1 MRGRHEYSDTS
12 DESSDSCD
20 YSRDEN
26 ETSVR
31 AHRARKRRERN
42 KGPNETAE
50 AAEAADSSRKEDDR
64 GSVSDDSLEVIVV
77 KKSLEKKCEKI
88 VGRGS
93 KIPREC
99 TKETRLTKTHER
111 SSKRVSR
118 FGRSKTSDNNEDAA
132 YGRARSPDKKGNT
145 VDGNSTKQSD
155 EAKYRGDGT
164 DSTSQETVE
173 RVVVTAMVHKDQTPD
188 TPESIIAAT
197 KETSLNENAL
207 RKRTVDETDETLRDV
222 GSVDGNVTLTGS
234 RDNIAA
240 PSQDRLQRKT
250 QRESRIDREI
260 RHDETEPTTSVDVQ
274 DAQREGT
281 SDDSR
286 SLPGKT
292 LDEN

>member
-1 MRGRHEYSDTS
+1 MRDRHEYSDTS

-20 YSRDEN
+20 YSGDEN

-31 AHRARKRRERN
+31 AHRGRKRREEN
-42 KGPNETAE
+42 KDPDE
-50 AAEAADSSRKEDDR
+50 AAEAADNSMRKEDDR

-93 KIPREC
+93 KTPREC

-118 FGRSKTSDNNEDAA
+118 FGRSKISDSKEDAIH
-132 YGRARSPDKKGNT
+132 RTQSPDRKKGNT
-145 VDGNSTKQSD
+145 VDGNSTKAD

-188 TPESIIAAT
+188 TPESIVAAT
-197 KETSLNENAL
+197 RETSLNDAL
-207 RKRTVDETDETLRDV
+207 RKRTVETDETLRNV
-222 GSVDGNVTLTGS
+222 GSIDGNVTVTGS
-234 RDNIAA
+234 RENIAA
-240 PSQDRLQRKT
+240 PLEDGFQQEMRQ
-250 QRESRIDREI
+250 ESGIDREI
-260 RHDETEPTTSVDVQ
+260 RHDETEPMMPMIDQQ

-281 SDDSR
+281 NDDS
-286 SLPGKT
+286 SLRGKI
-292 LDEN
+292 LNES